1 MVALSI
7 YPDLPDIATDFSEA
21 DLRQQQVFCDGPDFL
36 PWQSKTQDMPV
47 RPVSNGWGM
56 APSSALHSLGKPLCP
71 TMQNQVNMFE
81 GMTEWTAE
89 FSKIQGRHRSLPSQ
103 SEGLNPVPY
112 NYTIPRGA
120 SPEGYWCGE
129 RPAME
134 QESCSVSNT
143 WSPRPSEGHI
153 ESDAG
158 YSSRTSW
165 SEFPNTPLTESSH
178 LSPHFLSGYGA
189 YHNPESPSYI
199 APLETQIYPDLE
211 AEQVKSKHQRQEMK
225 TGQQP
230 YYKEAMNIVPS
241 QIELLPTYF
250 QEDSSSLLAED
261 EDEIQMEVH
270 LEDDKDDEDYT
281 GGSPKRLHR
290 RNNSNFRN
298 LASSPLSK
306 RATRAPKSPTLTK
319 PSKVAKNVSS
329 ATKTLAPSPS
339 PTSPISSSK
348 GGKAACPQCPASFPS
363 PSALHKHTL
372 ALHTR
377 PFTCSFQRYGC
388 TANFGSKNEWKRHVS
403 SQHLRLGIYRCDISM
418 CIPNQPRRKSSSS
431 SSSYDK
437 SLQKAEFDPSGSSSD
452 RSSEP
457 TTGHNEFNR
466 KDLFTQH
473 VRRMH
478 GPRSSGSLRRNL
490 TSAETNEFDEKLEA
504 IRQRCWVQLRTK
516 PPRSFCGFCRFKQEQ
531 YQKQQHDRI
540 LNGLDAQSISNGM
553 DDVIFE
559 GDCAW
564 DDRMEHVGKHLER
577 GETEEVEDDGLREW
591 MADQGLLSKKNGQ
604 WQVVGC
610 GSRRSTLKA
619 NNAGSGSNGG
629 DKGYNEEDADGVM
642 ALDE

>member
-1 MVALSI
+1 MGALSI

-21 DLRQQQVFCDGPDFL
+21 DLRQQQVFCDESDFL
-36 PWQSKTQDMPV
+36 RWQSKTQDMPA

-56 APSSALHSLGKPLCP
+56 VPPSGFHSLSKPLCP
-71 TMQNQVNMFE
+71 SMQNQISLFE
-81 GMTEWTAE
+81 GMTKWTAE
-89 FSKIQGRHRSLPSQ
+89 YSKIQGRHRSLPSQ

-134 QESCSVSNT
+134 QDSCSVSNT
-143 WSPRPSEGHI
+143 WSPRPSEGHV

-158 YSSRTSW
+158 YSSRASW
-165 SEFPNTPLTESSH
+165 SEFPDTPLTENSH
-178 LSPHFLSGYGA
+178 LSPHFPSGYGA
-189 YHNPESPSYI
+189 FNNPGSPSYI

-230 YYKEAMNIVPS
+230 YYKEALNIVPS

-261 EDEIQMEVH
+261 EDEIQMEVD

-306 RATRAPKSPTLTK
+306 RAARAPKSPTLTK
-319 PSKVAKNVSS
+319 PSKVAKNASN

-348 GGKAACPQCPASFPS
+348 GGKANCLQCTASFPS

-388 TANFGSKNEWKRHVS
+388 PANFGSKNEWKRHVS

-431 SSSYDK
+431 SYDK
-437 SLQKAEFDPSGSSSD
+437 SLQKAESDPSSSSSD

-490 TSAETNEFDEKLEA
+490 ASAETNEFDEQLEA

-540 LNGLDAQSISNGM
+540 INGLDAQSGSNGM

-577 GETEEVEDDGLREW
+577 GETEEVEDDGLRQWLAE
-591 MADQGLLSKKNGQ
+591 QGLLSKKNGQ

-642 ALDE
+642 VPDE

>member
-1 MVALSI
+1 MGALSI
-7 YPDLPDIATDFSEA
+7 YPDLPDIATEFSEA
-21 DLRQQQVFCDGPDFL
+21 DLRQQQVFGDESDPSR
-36 PWQSKTQDMPV
+36 WQPKTQDMPV
-47 RPVSNGWGM
+47 RPLFNGWDNIS
-56 APSSALHSLGKPLCP
+56 PNDFHTLGNPLCSSI
-71 TMQNQVNMFE
+71 QNQVGLFD

-89 FSKIQGRHRSLPSQ
+89 YTKFQGRLRSLPSQ
-103 SEGLNPVPY
+103 SESLNPVPY

-120 SPEGYWCGE
+120 SPEGFWCGE

-134 QESCSVSNT
+134 QDSCSVSNT
-143 WSPRPSEGHI
+143 WSPRPSEGHV
-153 ESDAG
+153 ESDIG
-158 YSSRTSW
+158 YSSRASW
-165 SEFPNTPLTESSH
+165 SEFPDTPLTGNSR
-178 LSPHFLSGYGA
+178 LSLHFPSEYGA
-189 YHNPESPSYI
+189 FHNPESPYI

-211 AEQVKSKHQRQEMK
+211 AEQIKSKHQCQETK

-241 QIELLPTYF
+241 QIELLPSYF
-250 QEDSSSLLAED
+250 HEDSSSPLAED
-261 EDEIQMEVH
+261 EDEIQME
-270 LEDDKDDEDYT
+270 LDFEDDKDDEDYT

-290 RNNSNFRN
+290 RNNSNFRK
-298 LASSPLSK
+298 LASSPLNK
-306 RATRAPKSPTLTK
+306 RAARAPKSPALTK

-329 ATKTLAPSPS
+329 ATKLLASSPL
-339 PTSPISSSK
+339 PTSLISSSK
-348 GGKAACPQCPASFPS
+348 GGKANCPQCPASFPS

-388 TANFGSKNEWKRHVS
+388 PANFGSKNEWKRHVS
-403 SQHLRLGIYRCDISM
+403 SQHLRLGIYRCDINM
-418 CIPNQPRRKSSSS
+418 CIPDQPRRKS

-437 SLQKAEFDPSGSSSD
+437 SLQKEESDPSSSSSD
-452 RSSEP
+452 RPSEP
-457 TTGHNEFNR
+457 TSGHNEFNR

-478 GPRSSGSLRRNL
+478 GPRPSELSSRKFA
-490 TSAETNEFDEKLEA
+490 SAETHEFDKKLEA

-531 YQKQQHDRI
+531 YQKEHEQI
-540 LNGLDAQSISNGM
+540 INGLDVQLGSKGM

-577 GETEEVEDDGLREW
+577 GETEEAEDDGLRQW

-619 NNAGSGSNGG
+619 NNAGSGSGGG

-642 ALDE
+642 VPDE

>member
-1 MVALSI
+1 MGAISI

-21 DLRQQQVFCDGPDFL
+21 DLRQQQAFCDESDFL
-36 PWQSKTQDMPV
+36 RWQSKSQDMLV

-56 APSSALHSLGKPLCP
+56 VPPSGFHSLGKALCP
-71 TMQNQVNMFE
+71 SIQNQVSLFE

-89 FSKIQGRHRSLPSQ
+89 YSKIQGRHRSLPSQ

-134 QESCSVSNT
+134 QDSCSVSNT
-143 WSPRPSEGHI
+143 WSPRPSEGHP
-153 ESDAG
+153 ESDPG
-158 YSSRTSW
+158 YSSRASW
-165 SEFPNTPLTESSH
+165 SEFPDTPLTENSH
-178 LSPHFLSGYGA
+178 FSPHFPSGYGA
-189 YHNPESPSYI
+189 FNNPGSPSYI

-230 YYKEAMNIVPS
+230 YYKEALNIVPS

-261 EDEIQMEVH
+261 EDEIQMEVD

-281 GGSPKRLHR
+281 GCSPKRLHR

-306 RATRAPKSPTLTK
+306 RAARAPKSPTLTK
-319 PSKVAKNVSS
+319 PSKVAKNASS

-339 PTSPISSSK
+339 PTSPLSSSK
-348 GGKAACPQCPASFPS
+348 GGKANCPQCTASFPS

-388 TANFGSKNEWKRHVS
+388 PANFGSKNEWKRHVS
-403 SQHLRLGIYRCDISM
+403 SQHLRLGIYRCDINM

-431 SSSYDK
+431 SYDK
-437 SLQKAEFDPSGSSSD
+437 SLQKAESDPSSSSSD

-478 GPRSSGSLRRNL
+478 GPRSSGSLRRTL
-490 TSAETNEFDEKLEA
+490 TSAETNEFDEKIEA

-540 LNGLDAQSISNGM
+540 INGLDAQSGSNGM

-564 DDRMEHVGKHLER
+564 DERMEHVGKHLER
-577 GETEEVEDDGLREW
+577 GETEEVEDDGLRQW
-591 MADQGLLSKKNGQ
+591 MAEQGLLSKKNGQ

-642 ALDE
+642 VPDE

>member
-7 YPDLPDIATDFSEA
+7 YPDLPDIASDFSEA
-21 DLRQQQVFCDGPDFL
+21 DLRHQQVFCDDSDFL
-36 PWQSKTQDMPV
+36 RWQSKTQDMPV
-47 RPVSNGWGM
+47 RPVSNGW
-56 APSSALHSLGKPLCP
+56 SLVQTSALHSLGKPLCP
-71 TMQNQVNMFE
+71 SMQNQVSIFE
-81 GMTEWTAE
+81 GMTEWTAKY
-89 FSKIQGRHRSLPSQ
+89 SKIQERHRSLPSQ

-134 QESCSVSNT
+134 QDSCSVSNT
-143 WSPRPSEGHI
+143 WSPRPSEGHV

-165 SEFPNTPLTESSH
+165 SDFPDTPLTESSH
-178 LSPHFLSGYGA
+178 LSPHFLSGYG
-189 YHNPESPSYI
+189 YNNPESPSYI

-211 AEQVKSKHQRQEMK
+211 AEQVKSKHQHPEMK
-225 TGQQP
+225 TSQQQP

-241 QIELLPTYF
+241 QIELLPSYF

-261 EDEIQMEVH
+261 EDDIQM
-270 LEDDKDDEDYT
+270 EDDKDDEDYT

-306 RATRAPKSPTLTK
+306 RAARTPKSPTLTK

-348 GGKAACPQCPASFPS
+348 GGKANCPQCPASFPS
-363 PSALHKHTL
+363 PSALRKHTL

-431 SSSYDK
+431 SSYEK
-437 SLQKAEFDPSGSSSD
+437 SLQKAEFDPSSSSSD

-478 GPRSSGSLRRNL
+478 GPRSSGSLRRNP

-516 PPRSFCGFCRFKQEQ
+516 PPRSFCGFCRFK
-531 YQKQQHDRI
+531 HDRI
-540 LNGLDAQSISNGM
+540 INGLDAPSGSNGM

-642 ALDE
+642 VPDE

>member
-1 MVALSI
+1 MGALSL
-7 YPDLPDIATDFSEA
+7 YPDLPGIGTEFSEA
-21 DLRQQQVFCDGPDFL
+21 DHRQQPIFGDEFDFSCWRL
-36 PWQSKTQDMPV
+36 KTQDMPM
-47 RPVSNGWGM
+47 RPALNIWDMVS
-56 APSSALHSLGKPLCP
+56 PSGFHTLGKPLCQSDHANVFDVP
-71 TMQNQVNMFE
+71 EWN
-81 GMTEWTAE
+81 TEY
-89 FSKIQGRHRSLPSQ
+89 SKSQGQLRSLPPQ
-103 SEGLNPVPY
+103 SEVLNPVPY

-134 QESCSVSNT
+134 QDSCSVSNT
-143 WSPRPSEGHI
+143 WSPRPSEGHV

-158 YSSRTSW
+158 YSSRASR
-165 SEFPNTPLTESSH
+165 SDFVETPLTDISRW
-178 LSPHFLSGYGA
+178 SPPFPSGYGA
-189 YHNPESPSYI
+189 FHSPGSPSYI

-225 TGQQP
+225 SGHQP

-250 QEDSSSLLAED
+250 HEDSSSPLAED
-261 EDEIQMEVH
+261 EDEIQMEVD
-270 LEDDKDDEDYT
+270 LEDDKNDEDYI
-281 GGSPKRLHR
+281 GRSPKRLHR

-298 LASSPLSK
+298 LASSPLNK
-306 RATRAPKSPTLTK
+306 RAARAPKSPTLTK

-329 ATKTLAPSPS
+329 ATKPLAPSPS

-348 GGKAACPQCPASFPS
+348 GGKAICPQCPASFPS

-388 TANFGSKNEWKRHVS
+388 PANFGSKNEWKRHVS
-403 SQHLRLGIYRCDISM
+403 SQHLRLGIYRCDIST

-431 SSSYDK
+431 SSYDK
-437 SLQKAEFDPSGSSSD
+437 SPQKAESDPSSSSSD
-452 RSSEP
+452 RPSEP
-457 TTGHNEFNR
+457 STGHNEFNR

-478 GPRSSGSLRRNL
+478 GPRQPGSMRRNV

-540 LNGLDAQSISNGM
+540 INGLVVQSGSEEVN
-553 DDVIFE
+553 DVIFDGE
-559 GDCAW
+559 CAW

-577 GETEEVEDDGLREW
+577 GETEEVEDDVLRQW
-591 MADQGLLSKKNGQ
+591 MADQGLLLKKDGQ
-604 WQVVGC
+604 WEVVGC
-610 GSRRSTLKA
+610 GSRRGNLKA
-619 NNAGSGSNGG
+619 SNAGSGSTGG

-642 ALDE
+642 VPDE